1 MKRSVALGLV
11 VMLSMS
17 LFSTTSS
24 AVNLG
29 SISHTFPVIEEGFV
43 AMIKRKLGN
52 VDIEQERLKMKRIAR
67 DRIENPQ
74 AVENIVRATQDKIFY
89 YDPTYTLEED
99 VVLPCGKVLYTAGTK
114 VNPLDHMDLDRRML
128 FVDARVK
135 AQVEWVKKQILDAA
149 KRQDNDT
156 KRDAIEDRIILV
168 GGSVFKLKD
177 ELELIG
183 AEHREKVYFDQAGEL
198 TSKFGIKATPA
209 VAQQEGSV
217 LKIEEMSITANNK

>member
-1 MKRSVALGLV
+1 MKRSVSLCLV
-11 VMLSMS
+11 VMFSTS
-17 LFSTTSS
+17 LCSTTSS

-52 VDIEQERLKMKRIAR
+52 VDIEQERLKMERIAR

-114 VNPLDHMDLDRRML
+114 VNPLDHMALERRML
-128 FVDARVK
+128 FIDERDK
-135 AQVEWVKKQILDAA
+135 PQVEWLKEQMLDAA
-149 KRQDNDT
+149 KREDNN
-156 KRDAIEDRIILV
+156 KNIEDRIILV

-198 TSKFGIKATPA
+198 TGKFGIKATPA
-209 VAQQEGSV
+209 IAQQEGSV